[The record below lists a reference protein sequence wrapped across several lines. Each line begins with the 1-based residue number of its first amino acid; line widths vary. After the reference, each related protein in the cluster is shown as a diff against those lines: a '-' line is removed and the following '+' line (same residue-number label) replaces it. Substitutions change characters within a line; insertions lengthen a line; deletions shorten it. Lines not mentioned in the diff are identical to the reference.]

1 MSTSKYAFLS
11 TPAILAGTMIADLGN
26 GEETWN
32 EDRTSSYIA
41 IAQGVG
47 EFASMKVYAALIEEK
62 ANLPREDWGYSLHV
76 INNVDGSNCKMKS
89 TKALDEQELVGL
101 LKEIFDELT

>member
-32 EDRTSSYIA
+32 EEIGR
-41 IAQGVG
+41 
-47 EFASMKVYAALIEEK
+47 ASC
-62 ANLPREDWGYSLHV
+62 RERV
-76 INNVDGSNCKMKS
+76 
-89 TKALDEQELVGL
+89 
-101 LKEIFDELT
+101 

>member
-1 MSTSKYAFLS
+1 MINNKYRLSAATFLF
-11 TPAILAGTMIADLGN
+11 
-26 GEETWN
+26 
-32 EDRTSSYIA
+32 
-41 IAQGVG
+41 G

-76 INNVDGSNCKMKS
+76 INNVDGSNCKMES

>member
-41 IAQGVG
+41 IAQRGWRVCFNEGLRRPHRGKG
-47 EFASMKVYAALIEEK
+47 EFAQRRL
-62 ANLPREDWGYSLHV
+62 
-76 INNVDGSNCKMKS
+76 
-89 TKALDEQELVGL
+89 GL
-101 LKEIFDELT
+101 LPTRHQQCRRF